1 MIAGP
6 PEIAEDRAD
15 NRILA
20 ALRALDRHF
29 APIADAA
36 QEIAIMAYL
45 DPEWR
50 LLAMRHH
57 AADQTQSLLLPVRSV
72 VADAIALDAM
82 AVVLAHN
89 HPSGNPTPS
98 SADYRLTRRLAR
110 TLDAVGVRLVEHVVL
125 ARNGAVRFRDLG
137 LL

>member
-6 PEIAEDRAD
+6 ADIAEDR
-15 NRILA
+15 IVA

-29 APIADAA
+29 APIAEAA

-50 LLAMRHH
+50 LLGMRHH
-57 AADQTQSLLLPVRSV
+57 AAGQTQSLLLPVRSI
-72 VADAIALDAM
+72 VADAIALDAA
-82 AVVLAHN
+82 AVALAHN
-89 HPSGNPTPS
+89 HPSGDPSPS
-98 SADYRLTRRLAR
+98 SADYRLTRRLAQ
-110 TLDAVGVRLVEHVVL
+110 TLDAVDVRLVEHVVL
-125 ARNGAVRFRDLG
+125 ARDGIVRFRALG

>member
-6 PEIAEDRAD
+6 ADIAEDR
-15 NRILA
+15 IVA

-29 APIADAA
+29 APIAEAA

-50 LLAMRHH
+50 LLGMRHH
-57 AADQTQSLLLPVRSV
+57 AAGQTQSLLLPVRSI
-72 VADAIALDAM
+72 VADAIALDAV
-82 AVVLAHN
+82 AVALAHN
-89 HPSGNPTPS
+89 HPSGDPTPS
-98 SADYRLTRRLAR
+98 SADYRLTQRLAR
-110 TLDAVGVRLVEHVVL
+110 TLDAVDVRLVEHVVL
-125 ARNGAVRFRDLG
+125 ARDGIVRFRTLG

>member
-1 MIAGP
+1 
-6 PEIAEDRAD
+6 
-15 NRILA
+15 
-20 ALRALDRHF
+20 
-29 APIADAA
+29 
-36 QEIAIMAYL
+36 
-45 DPEWR
+45 
-50 LLAMRHH
+50 MRHH

-72 VADAIALDAM
+72 VADAIALDAV

-110 TLDAVGVRLVEHVVL
+110 TLDAVGVRLVEHIVL
-125 ARNGAVRFRDLG
+125 ARDGTVRFRDLG